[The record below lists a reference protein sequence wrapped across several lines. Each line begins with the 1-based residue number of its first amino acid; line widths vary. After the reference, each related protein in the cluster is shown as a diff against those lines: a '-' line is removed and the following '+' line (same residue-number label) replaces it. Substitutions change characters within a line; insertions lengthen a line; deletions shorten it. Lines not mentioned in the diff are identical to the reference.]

1 MSPSPVNLI
10 SQPKGLGVSNP
21 NQVQLESGGDNEQFS
36 KTLAKAQQDRQDY
49 RKTNTNQSDNG
60 NYSRRSQVEQDRN
73 GRSVEEISAEQGQ
86 SSRDASSDANSR
98 PLPAA
103 SASDRQDDSDKDPM
117 LPDGLP
123 SAALTDLVQMDGL
136 RGQLDRLSSQ
146 DGRVGKNDPAI
157 TGMQSATGLKT
168 VGMNWLSGI
177 SDRFFQTE
185 LPSDSAKA
193 ADVMALAA
201 SGNGSLGASRGE
213 GVALGLREAL
223 SRLRLQPEGD
233 AGRANAAMAGFNGD
247 RFLSS
252 GASGRN
258 ALAEQMLAANL
269 ESSAAL
275 LKGGGQSDAGSWGRQ
290 GPESAFQ
297 IASLTESGRLA
308 ASEVKP
314 AFATLLNNA
323 SQQADVVRQMG
334 QHAKMM
340 LAGKMQF
347 AELKLTPANL
357 GTVEILMKQ
366 ENDQTS
372 LVFFSK
378 NPAVREAIENNMLR
392 LQKNFEADGLMLGQ
406 ASVSDQSLAE
416 HKEQMAAESDTQRSS
431 IDVGT
436 QEEQVAAELP
446 LAVEQDGMLNLW
458 V

>member
-10 SQPKGLGVSNP
+10 SQPKDLGVSNP

-36 KTLAKAQQDRQDY
+36 KTLAKAQQDRQESKKD
-49 RKTNTNQSDNG
+49 NINQLDND
-60 NYSRRSQVEQDRN
+60 NDSRRSQVEQDRN
-73 GRSVEEISAEQGQ
+73 GRSVEEIGAGQGQ
-86 SSRDASSDANSR
+86 SSRDASNEDNSR
-98 PLPAA
+98 PSPAA

-136 RGQLDRLSSQ
+136 RGQLDRLSSL

-201 SGNGSLGASRGE
+201 SRGE

-233 AGRANAAMAGFNGD
+233 ASRANATMAGFNGD

-290 GPESAFQ
+290 GAESAFQ
-297 IASLTESGRLA
+297 IASLTESGRLTGT
-308 ASEVKP
+308 EVKS

-347 AELKLTPANL
+347 AELKLTPGNL

-366 ENDQTS
+366 ENDQTT

-378 NPAVREAIENNMLR
+378 NPAVREAIESNMLR
-392 LQKNFEADGLMLGQ
+392 LQKNFEEDGLMLGQ

-431 IDVGT
+431 TDIGAA
-436 QEEQVAAELP
+436 EEQVTVEQP

>member
-10 SQPKGLGVSNP
+10 SQPKDLGVSNP

-36 KTLAKAQQDRQDY
+36 KTLAKAQQDRQESKKDHI
-49 RKTNTNQSDNG
+49 NQLDND
-60 NYSRRSQVEQDRN
+60 NDSRRSQVEQDRN
-73 GRSVEEISAEQGQ
+73 GRSVEEIGAGQGQ
-86 SSRDASSDANSR
+86 SSRDASNEDNSR
-98 PLPAA
+98 PSPAA

-136 RGQLDRLSSQ
+136 RGQLDRLSSL

-201 SGNGSLGASRGE
+201 SRGE

-233 AGRANAAMAGFNGD
+233 ASRANATMAGFNGD

-290 GPESAFQ
+290 GAESAFQ
-297 IASLTESGRLA
+297 IASLTESGRLTGT
-308 ASEVKP
+308 EVKS

-366 ENDQTS
+366 ENDQTT

-378 NPAVREAIENNMLR
+378 NPAVREAIESNMLR
-392 LQKNFEADGLMLGQ
+392 LQKNFEEDGLMLGQ

-431 IDVGT
+431 TDIGAA
-436 QEEQVAAELP
+436 EEQVTVEQP

>member
-10 SQPKGLGVSNP
+10 SQPKDLGVSNP

-36 KTLAKAQQDRQDY
+36 KTLAKAQQDRQESKKDHI
-49 RKTNTNQSDNG
+49 NQLDND
-60 NYSRRSQVEQDRN
+60 NDSRRSQVEQDRN
-73 GRSVEEISAEQGQ
+73 GRSVEEIGAGQGQ
-86 SSRDASSDANSR
+86 SSRDASNEDNSR
-98 PLPAA
+98 PSPAA

-201 SGNGSLGASRGE
+201 SRGE

-233 AGRANAAMAGFNGD
+233 ASRANATMAGFNGD

-290 GPESAFQ
+290 GAESAFQ
-297 IASLTESGRLA
+297 IASLTESGRLTGT
-308 ASEVKP
+308 EVKS

-347 AELKLTPANL
+347 AELKLTPGNL

-366 ENDQTS
+366 ENDQTT

-378 NPAVREAIENNMLR
+378 NPAVREAIESNMLR
-392 LQKNFEADGLMLGQ
+392 LQKNFEEDGLMLGQ

-431 IDVGT
+431 TDIGAA
-436 QEEQVAAELP
+436 EEQVTVEQP

>member
-1 MSPSPVNLI
+1 MSLSPVNLL
-10 SQPKGLGVSNP
+10 SQPKDLGLSNP
-21 NQVQLESGGDNEQFS
+21 NEAQLDNGGGHEQFS
-36 KTLAKAQQDRQDY
+36 KTLKDAQQARPDSKNNDL
-49 RKTNTNQSDNG
+49 KQSDRVSDG
-60 NYSRRSQVEQDRN
+60 DYEPVEQSGG
-73 GRSVEEISAEQGQ
+73 GRSAEEASGQ
-86 SSRDASSDANSR
+86 RDASSRDPSKETS
-98 PLPAA
+98 LDESPAE
-103 SASDRQDDSDKDPM
+103 SESERQDDSPGDQV
-117 LPDGLP
+117 LPDPGP
-123 SAALTDLVQMDGL
+123 SARDSKA
-136 RGQLDRLSSQ
+136 
-146 DGRVGKNDPAI
+146 A
-157 TGMQSATGLKT
+157 
-168 VGMNWLSGI
+168 GMNWLTGI

-185 LPSDSAKA
+185 LPSGPAKTS
-193 ADVMALAA
+193 DVMALAN
-201 SGNGSLGASRGE
+201 SGNSAE
-213 GVALGLREAL
+213 GTALGLREAL
-223 SRLRLQPEGD
+223 ARLRLQPEGEVR
-233 AGRANAAMAGFNGD
+233 RANATMAGFNGD

-290 GPESAFQ
+290 GAESAFQ
-297 IASLTESGRLA
+297 IASLTESGRLTGT
-308 ASEVKP
+308 EVKS

-357 GTVEILMKQ
+357 GTVEILLKQ
-366 ENDQTS
+366 ENDQTT

-378 NPAVREAIENNMLR
+378 NPAVREAIESNMLR
-392 LQKNFEADGLMLGQ
+392 LQKNFEEDGLMLGQ

-431 IDVGT
+431 TDIGAA
-436 QEEQVAAELP
+436 EEQVSVEQP

>member
-1 MSPSPVNLI
+1 MSLSPVNLL
-10 SQPKGLGVSNP
+10 SQPKDLGLSNP
-21 NQVQLESGGDNEQFS
+21 NEAQLDNGGGHEQFS
-36 KTLAKAQQDRQDY
+36 KTLKDAQQARPDSKNNDL
-49 RKTNTNQSDNG
+49 KQSDRVSDG
-60 NYSRRSQVEQDRN
+60 DYEPVEQSGG
-73 GRSVEEISAEQGQ
+73 GRSAEEASGQ
-86 SSRDASSDANSR
+86 RDASSRDPSKETS
-98 PLPAA
+98 LDESPAE
-103 SASDRQDDSDKDPM
+103 SESERQDDSPGDQV
-117 LPDGLP
+117 LPDPGP
-123 SAALTDLVQMDGL
+123 SARDSKA
-136 RGQLDRLSSQ
+136 
-146 DGRVGKNDPAI
+146 A
-157 TGMQSATGLKT
+157 
-168 VGMNWLSGI
+168 GMNWLTGI

-185 LPSDSAKA
+185 LPSGPAKTS
-193 ADVMALAA
+193 DVMALAN
-201 SGNGSLGASRGE
+201 SGNSAE
-213 GVALGLREAL
+213 GTALGLREAL
-223 SRLRLQPEGD
+223 ARLRLQPEGEVR
-233 AGRANAAMAGFNGD
+233 RANATMAGFNGD

-290 GPESAFQ
+290 GAESAFQ
-297 IASLTESGRLA
+297 IASLTESGRLTGT
-308 ASEVKP
+308 EVKS

-436 QEEQVAAELP
+436 QEEQVAAEQP

>member
-1 MSPSPVNLI
+1 
-10 SQPKGLGVSNP
+10 
-21 NQVQLESGGDNEQFS
+21 
-36 KTLAKAQQDRQDY
+36 
-49 RKTNTNQSDNG
+49 
-60 NYSRRSQVEQDRN
+60 
-73 GRSVEEISAEQGQ
+73 
-86 SSRDASSDANSR
+86 
-98 PLPAA
+98 
-103 SASDRQDDSDKDPM
+103 M

-201 SGNGSLGASRGE
+201 SRGE

-233 AGRANAAMAGFNGD
+233 ASRANATMAGFNGD

-290 GPESAFQ
+290 GAESAFQ

-308 ASEVKP
+308 ASTEVKP

-347 AELKLTPANL
+347 AELKLTPGNL

-366 ENDQTS
+366 ENDQTT

-378 NPAVREAIENNMLR
+378 NPAVREAIESNMLR

-436 QEEQVAAELP
+436 QEEQVAAEQP

>member
-1 MSPSPVNLI
+1 MSLSPVNLL
-10 SQPKGLGVSNP
+10 SQPKDLGLSNP
-21 NQVQLESGGDNEQFS
+21 NEAQLDNGGGHEQFS
-36 KTLAKAQQDRQDY
+36 KTLKDAQQARPDSKNNDL
-49 RKTNTNQSDNG
+49 KQSDRVSDG
-60 NYSRRSQVEQDRN
+60 DYEPVEQSGG
-73 GRSVEEISAEQGQ
+73 GRSAEEASGQ
-86 SSRDASSDANSR
+86 RDASSRDPSKETS
-98 PLPAA
+98 LDESPAE
-103 SASDRQDDSDKDPM
+103 SESERQDDSPGDQV
-117 LPDGLP
+117 LPDPGP
-123 SAALTDLVQMDGL
+123 SARDSKA
-136 RGQLDRLSSQ
+136 
-146 DGRVGKNDPAI
+146 A
-157 TGMQSATGLKT
+157 
-168 VGMNWLSGI
+168 GMNWLTGI

-185 LPSDSAKA
+185 LPSGPAKTS
-193 ADVMALAA
+193 DVMALAN
-201 SGNGSLGASRGE
+201 SGNSAE
-213 GVALGLREAL
+213 GTALGLREAL
-223 SRLRLQPEGD
+223 ARLRLQPEGEVR
-233 AGRANAAMAGFNGD
+233 RANATMAGFNGD

-290 GPESAFQ
+290 GAESAFQ
-297 IASLTESGRLA
+297 IASLTESGRLTGT
-308 ASEVKP
+308 EVKS

-431 IDVGT
+431 TDIGAA
-436 QEEQVAAELP
+436 EEQVSVEQP

>member
-10 SQPKGLGVSNP
+10 SQPKDLGVSNP

-201 SGNGSLGASRGE
+201 SRGE

-233 AGRANAAMAGFNGD
+233 ASRANATMAGFNGD

-290 GPESAFQ
+290 GAESAFQ
-297 IASLTESGRLA
+297 IASLTESGRLTGT
-308 ASEVKP
+308 EVKS

-366 ENDQTS
+366 ENDQTT

-378 NPAVREAIENNMLR
+378 NPAVREAIESNMLR
-392 LQKNFEADGLMLGQ
+392 LQKNFEEDGLMLGQ

-431 IDVGT
+431 TDIGAA
-436 QEEQVAAELP
+436 EEQVTVEQP

>member
-1 MSPSPVNLI
+1 MSLSPVNLL
-10 SQPKGLGVSNP
+10 SQPKDLGLSNP
-21 NQVQLESGGDNEQFS
+21 NEAQLDNGGGHEQFS
-36 KTLAKAQQDRQDY
+36 KTLKDAQQARPDSKNNDL
-49 RKTNTNQSDNG
+49 KQSDRVSDG
-60 NYSRRSQVEQDRN
+60 DYEPVEQSGG
-73 GRSVEEISAEQGQ
+73 GRSAEEASGQ
-86 SSRDASSDANSR
+86 RDASSRDPSKETS
-98 PLPAA
+98 LDESPAE
-103 SASDRQDDSDKDPM
+103 SESERQDDSPGDQV
-117 LPDGLP
+117 LPDPGP
-123 SAALTDLVQMDGL
+123 SARDSKA
-136 RGQLDRLSSQ
+136 
-146 DGRVGKNDPAI
+146 A
-157 TGMQSATGLKT
+157 
-168 VGMNWLSGI
+168 GMNWLTGI

-185 LPSDSAKA
+185 LPSGPAKTS
-193 ADVMALAA
+193 DVMALAN
-201 SGNGSLGASRGE
+201 SGNSAE
-213 GVALGLREAL
+213 GTALGLREAL
-223 SRLRLQPEGD
+223 ARLRLQPEGEVR
-233 AGRANAAMAGFNGD
+233 RANATMAGFNGD

-290 GPESAFQ
+290 GAESAFQ
-297 IASLTESGRLA
+297 IASLTESGRLTGT
-308 ASEVKP
+308 EVKS

-366 ENDQTS
+366 ENDQTT

-378 NPAVREAIENNMLR
+378 NPAVREAIESNMLR
-392 LQKNFEADGLMLGQ
+392 LQKNFEEDGLMLGQ

-431 IDVGT
+431 TDIGAA
-436 QEEQVAAELP
+436 EEQVSVEQP

>member
-10 SQPKGLGVSNP
+10 SQPKDLGVSNP

-36 KTLAKAQQDRQDY
+36 KTLAKAQQDRQESKKDHI
-49 RKTNTNQSDNG
+49 NQLDND
-60 NYSRRSQVEQDRN
+60 NDSRRSQVEQDRN
-73 GRSVEEISAEQGQ
+73 GRSVEEIGAGQGQ
-86 SSRDASSDANSR
+86 SSRDASNEDNSR
-98 PLPAA
+98 PSPAA

-201 SGNGSLGASRGE
+201 SRGE

-233 AGRANAAMAGFNGD
+233 ASRANATMAGFNGD

-290 GPESAFQ
+290 GAESAFQ
-297 IASLTESGRLA
+297 IASLTESGRLTGT
-308 ASEVKP
+308 EVKS

-366 ENDQTS
+366 ENDQTT

-378 NPAVREAIENNMLR
+378 NPAVREAIESNMLR
-392 LQKNFEADGLMLGQ
+392 LQKNFEEDGLMLGQ

-431 IDVGT
+431 TDIGAA
-436 QEEQVAAELP
+436 EEQVTVEQP

>member
-201 SGNGSLGASRGE
+201 SRGE

-233 AGRANAAMAGFNGD
+233 ASRANATMAGFNGD

-436 QEEQVAAELP
+436 QEEQVAAEQP

>member
-10 SQPKGLGVSNP
+10 SQPKDLGVSNP

-36 KTLAKAQQDRQDY
+36 KTLAKAQQDRQESKKDHI
-49 RKTNTNQSDNG
+49 NQLDND
-60 NYSRRSQVEQDRN
+60 NDSRRSQVEQDRN
-73 GRSVEEISAEQGQ
+73 GRSVEEIGAGQGQ
-86 SSRDASSDANSR
+86 SSRDASNEDNSR
-98 PLPAA
+98 PSPAA

-123 SAALTDLVQMDGL
+123 SAALTDLVQMDGP
-136 RGQLDRLSSQ
+136 RSTTGSKP
-146 DGRVGKNDPAI
+146 DGRGKNDPAI

-201 SGNGSLGASRGE
+201 SRGE

-233 AGRANAAMAGFNGD
+233 ASRANATMAGFNGD

-290 GPESAFQ
+290 GAESAFQ
-297 IASLTESGRLA
+297 IASLTESGRLTGT
-308 ASEVKP
+308 EVKS

-366 ENDQTS
+366 ENDQTT

-378 NPAVREAIENNMLR
+378 NPAVREAIESNMLR
-392 LQKNFEADGLMLGQ
+392 LQKNFEEDGLMLGQ

-431 IDVGT
+431 TDIGAA
-436 QEEQVAAELP
+436 EEQVTVEQP

>member
-10 SQPKGLGVSNP
+10 SQPKDLGVSNP

-36 KTLAKAQQDRQDY
+36 KTLAKAQQDRQEPKKDHI
-49 RKTNTNQSDNG
+49 NQLDND
-60 NYSRRSQVEQDRN
+60 NDSRRSQVEQDRN
-73 GRSVEEISAEQGQ
+73 GRSVEEIGAGQGQ
-86 SSRDASSDANSR
+86 SSRDASNEDNSR
-98 PLPAA
+98 PSPAA

-201 SGNGSLGASRGE
+201 SRGE

-233 AGRANAAMAGFNGD
+233 ASRANATMAGFNGD

-290 GPESAFQ
+290 GAESAFQ
-297 IASLTESGRLA
+297 IASLTESGRLTGT
-308 ASEVKP
+308 EVKS

-436 QEEQVAAELP
+436 QEEQVAAEQP

>member
-1 MSPSPVNLI
+1 MSLSPVNLL
-10 SQPKGLGVSNP
+10 SQPKDLGLSNP
-21 NQVQLESGGDNEQFS
+21 NEAQLDNGGGHEQFS
-36 KTLAKAQQDRQDY
+36 KTLKDAQQARPDSKNNDL
-49 RKTNTNQSDNG
+49 KQSDRVSDG
-60 NYSRRSQVEQDRN
+60 DYEPVEQSGG
-73 GRSVEEISAEQGQ
+73 GRSAEEASGQ
-86 SSRDASSDANSR
+86 RDASSRDPSKETS
-98 PLPAA
+98 LDESPAE
-103 SASDRQDDSDKDPM
+103 SESERQDDSPGDQV
-117 LPDGLP
+117 LPDPGP
-123 SAALTDLVQMDGL
+123 SARDSKA
-136 RGQLDRLSSQ
+136 
-146 DGRVGKNDPAI
+146 A
-157 TGMQSATGLKT
+157 
-168 VGMNWLSGI
+168 GMNWLTGI

-185 LPSDSAKA
+185 LPSGPAKTS
-193 ADVMALAA
+193 DVMALAN
-201 SGNGSLGASRGE
+201 SGNSAE
-213 GVALGLREAL
+213 GTALGLREAL
-223 SRLRLQPEGD
+223 ARLRLQPEGEVR
-233 AGRANAAMAGFNGD
+233 RANATMAGFNGD

-290 GPESAFQ
+290 GAESAFQ
-297 IASLTESGRLA
+297 IASLTESGRLTGT
-308 ASEVKP
+308 EVKS

-347 AELKLTPANL
+347 AELKLTPGNL

-366 ENDQTS
+366 ENDQTT

-378 NPAVREAIENNMLR
+378 NPAVREAIESNMLR
-392 LQKNFEADGLMLGQ
+392 LQKNFEEDGLMLGQ

-431 IDVGT
+431 TDIGAA
-436 QEEQVAAELP
+436 EEQVSVEQP

>member
-1 MSPSPVNLI
+1 
-10 SQPKGLGVSNP
+10 
-21 NQVQLESGGDNEQFS
+21 
-36 KTLAKAQQDRQDY
+36 
-49 RKTNTNQSDNG
+49 
-60 NYSRRSQVEQDRN
+60 
-73 GRSVEEISAEQGQ
+73 
-86 SSRDASSDANSR
+86 
-98 PLPAA
+98 
-103 SASDRQDDSDKDPM
+103 M

-136 RGQLDRLSSQ
+136 RGQLDRLSSL

-201 SGNGSLGASRGE
+201 SRGE

-233 AGRANAAMAGFNGD
+233 ASRANATMAGFNGD

-290 GPESAFQ
+290 GAESAFQ
-297 IASLTESGRLA
+297 IASLTESGRLTGT
-308 ASEVKP
+308 EVKS

-347 AELKLTPANL
+347 AELKLTPGNL

-366 ENDQTS
+366 ENDQTT

-378 NPAVREAIENNMLR
+378 NPAVREAIESNMLR
-392 LQKNFEADGLMLGQ
+392 LQKNFEEDGLMLGQ

-431 IDVGT
+431 TDIGAA
-436 QEEQVAAELP
+436 EEQVTVEQP

>member
-10 SQPKGLGVSNP
+10 SQPKDLGVSNP

-36 KTLAKAQQDRQDY
+36 KTLAKAQQDRQESKKDHI
-49 RKTNTNQSDNG
+49 NQLDND
-60 NYSRRSQVEQDRN
+60 NDSRRSQVEQDRN
-73 GRSVEEISAEQGQ
+73 GRSVEEIGAGQGQ
-86 SSRDASSDANSR
+86 SSRDASNEDNSR
-98 PLPAA
+98 PSPAA

-136 RGQLDRLSSQ
+136 RGQLDRLSSL

-201 SGNGSLGASRGE
+201 SRGE

-233 AGRANAAMAGFNGD
+233 ASRANATMAGFNGD

-290 GPESAFQ
+290 GAESAFQ
-297 IASLTESGRLA
+297 IASLTESGRLTGT
-308 ASEVKP
+308 EVKS

-323 SQQADVVRQMG
+323 SQQAAVVRQMG

-436 QEEQVAAELP
+436 QEEQVAAEQP

>member
-136 RGQLDRLSSQ
+136 RGQLDRLSSL

-201 SGNGSLGASRGE
+201 SRGE

-233 AGRANAAMAGFNGD
+233 ASRANATMAGFNGD

-290 GPESAFQ
+290 GAESAFQ
-297 IASLTESGRLA
+297 IASLTESGRLTGT
-308 ASEVKP
+308 EVKS

-366 ENDQTS
+366 ENDQTT

-378 NPAVREAIENNMLR
+378 NPAVREAIESNMLR
-392 LQKNFEADGLMLGQ
+392 LQKNFEEDGLMLGQ

-431 IDVGT
+431 TDIGAA
-436 QEEQVAAELP
+436 EEQVTVEQP

>member
-10 SQPKGLGVSNP
+10 SQPKDLGVSNP

-36 KTLAKAQQDRQDY
+36 KTLAKAQQDRQESKKDHI
-49 RKTNTNQSDNG
+49 NQLDND
-60 NYSRRSQVEQDRN
+60 NDSRRSQVEQDRN
-73 GRSVEEISAEQGQ
+73 GRSVEEIGAGQGQ
-86 SSRDASSDANSR
+86 SSRDASNEDNSR
-98 PLPAA
+98 PSPAA

-136 RGQLDRLSSQ
+136 RGQLDRLSSL

-201 SGNGSLGASRGE
+201 SRGE

-233 AGRANAAMAGFNGD
+233 ASRANATMAGFNGD

-290 GPESAFQ
+290 GAESAFQ
-297 IASLTESGRLA
+297 IASLTESGRLTGT
-308 ASEVKP
+308 EVKS

-347 AELKLTPANL
+347 AELKLTPGNL

-366 ENDQTS
+366 ENDQTT

-378 NPAVREAIENNMLR
+378 NPAVREAIESNMLR
-392 LQKNFEADGLMLGQ
+392 LQKNFEEDGLMLGQ

-431 IDVGT
+431 TDIGAA
-436 QEEQVAAELP
+436 EEQVTVEQP

>member
-1 MSPSPVNLI
+1 MSLSPVNLL
-10 SQPKGLGVSNP
+10 SQPKDLGLSNP
-21 NQVQLESGGDNEQFS
+21 NEAQLDNGGGHEQFS
-36 KTLAKAQQDRQDY
+36 KTLKDAQQARPDSKNNDL
-49 RKTNTNQSDNG
+49 KQSDRVSDG
-60 NYSRRSQVEQDRN
+60 DYEPVEQSGG
-73 GRSVEEISAEQGQ
+73 GRSAEEASGQ
-86 SSRDASSDANSR
+86 RDASSRDPSKETS
-98 PLPAA
+98 LDESPAE
-103 SASDRQDDSDKDPM
+103 SESERQDDSPGDQV
-117 LPDGLP
+117 LPDPGP
-123 SAALTDLVQMDGL
+123 SARDSKA
-136 RGQLDRLSSQ
+136 
-146 DGRVGKNDPAI
+146 A
-157 TGMQSATGLKT
+157 
-168 VGMNWLSGI
+168 GMNWLTGI

-185 LPSDSAKA
+185 LPSGPAKTS
-193 ADVMALAA
+193 DVMALAN
-201 SGNGSLGASRGE
+201 SGNSAE
-213 GVALGLREAL
+213 GTALGLREAL
-223 SRLRLQPEGD
+223 ARLRLQPEGEVR
-233 AGRANAAMAGFNGD
+233 RANATMAGFNGD

-290 GPESAFQ
+290 GAESAFQ
-297 IASLTESGRLA
+297 IASLTESGRLTGT
-308 ASEVKP
+308 EVKS

-347 AELKLTPANL
+347 AELKLTPGNL

-366 ENDQTS
+366 ENDQTT

-378 NPAVREAIENNMLR
+378 NPAVREAIESNMLR
-392 LQKNFEADGLMLGQ
+392 LQKNFEEDGLMLGQ

-431 IDVGT
+431 TDIGAA
-436 QEEQVAAELP
+436 EEQVTVEQP

>member
-1 MSPSPVNLI
+1 MSLSPVNLL
-10 SQPKGLGVSNP
+10 SQPKDLGLSNP
-21 NQVQLESGGDNEQFS
+21 NEAQLDNGGGHEQFS
-36 KTLAKAQQDRQDY
+36 KTLKDAQQARPDSKNNDL
-49 RKTNTNQSDNG
+49 KQSDRVSDG
-60 NYSRRSQVEQDRN
+60 DYEPVEQSGG
-73 GRSVEEISAEQGQ
+73 GRSAEEASGQ
-86 SSRDASSDANSR
+86 RDASSRDPSKETS
-98 PLPAA
+98 LDESPAE
-103 SASDRQDDSDKDPM
+103 SESERQDDSPGDQV
-117 LPDGLP
+117 LPDPGP
-123 SAALTDLVQMDGL
+123 SARDSKA
-136 RGQLDRLSSQ
+136 
-146 DGRVGKNDPAI
+146 A
-157 TGMQSATGLKT
+157 
-168 VGMNWLSGI
+168 GMNWLTGI

-185 LPSDSAKA
+185 LPSGPAKTS
-193 ADVMALAA
+193 DVMALAN
-201 SGNGSLGASRGE
+201 SGNSAE
-213 GVALGLREAL
+213 GTALGLREAL
-223 SRLRLQPEGD
+223 ARLRLQPEGEVR
-233 AGRANAAMAGFNGD
+233 RANATMAGFNGD

-290 GPESAFQ
+290 GAESAFQ
-297 IASLTESGRLA
+297 IASLTESGRLTGT
-308 ASEVKP
+308 EVKS

-431 IDVGT
+431 TDIGAA
-436 QEEQVAAELP
+436 EEQVTVEQP

>member
-1 MSPSPVNLI
+1 MSLSPVNLL
-10 SQPKGLGVSNP
+10 SQPKDLGLSNP
-21 NQVQLESGGDNEQFS
+21 NEAQLDNGGGHEQFS
-36 KTLAKAQQDRQDY
+36 KTLKDAQQARPDSKNNDL
-49 RKTNTNQSDNG
+49 KQSDRVSDG
-60 NYSRRSQVEQDRN
+60 DYEPVEQSGG
-73 GRSVEEISAEQGQ
+73 GRSAEEASGQ
-86 SSRDASSDANSR
+86 RDASSRDPSKETS
-98 PLPAA
+98 LDESPAE
-103 SASDRQDDSDKDPM
+103 SESERQDDSPGDQV
-117 LPDGLP
+117 LPDPGP
-123 SAALTDLVQMDGL
+123 SARDSKA
-136 RGQLDRLSSQ
+136 
-146 DGRVGKNDPAI
+146 A
-157 TGMQSATGLKT
+157 
-168 VGMNWLSGI
+168 GMNWLTGI

-185 LPSDSAKA
+185 LPSGPAKTS
-193 ADVMALAA
+193 DVMALAN
-201 SGNGSLGASRGE
+201 SGNSAE
-213 GVALGLREAL
+213 GTALGLREAL
-223 SRLRLQPEGD
+223 ARLRLQPEGEVR
-233 AGRANAAMAGFNGD
+233 RANATMAGFNGD

-290 GPESAFQ
+290 GAESAFQ
-297 IASLTESGRLA
+297 IASLTESGRLTGT
-308 ASEVKP
+308 EVKS

-366 ENDQTS
+366 ENDQTT

-378 NPAVREAIENNMLR
+378 NPAVREAIESNMLR
-392 LQKNFEADGLMLGQ
+392 LQKNFEEDGLMLGQ

-431 IDVGT
+431 TDIGAA
-436 QEEQVAAELP
+436 EEQVTVEQP

>member
-1 MSPSPVNLI
+1 MSLSPVNLL
-10 SQPKGLGVSNP
+10 SQPKDLGLSNP
-21 NQVQLESGGDNEQFS
+21 NEAQLDNGGGHEQFS
-36 KTLAKAQQDRQDY
+36 KTLKDAQQARPDSKNNDL
-49 RKTNTNQSDNG
+49 KQSDRVSDG
-60 NYSRRSQVEQDRN
+60 DYEPVEQSGG
-73 GRSVEEISAEQGQ
+73 GRSAEEASGQ
-86 SSRDASSDANSR
+86 RDASSRDPSKETS
-98 PLPAA
+98 LDESPAE
-103 SASDRQDDSDKDPM
+103 SESERQDDSPGDQV
-117 LPDGLP
+117 LPDPGP
-123 SAALTDLVQMDGL
+123 SARDSKA
-136 RGQLDRLSSQ
+136 
-146 DGRVGKNDPAI
+146 A
-157 TGMQSATGLKT
+157 
-168 VGMNWLSGI
+168 GMNWLTGI

-185 LPSDSAKA
+185 LPSGPAKTS
-193 ADVMALAA
+193 DVMALAN
-201 SGNGSLGASRGE
+201 SGNSAE
-213 GVALGLREAL
+213 GTALGLREAL
-223 SRLRLQPEGD
+223 ARLRLQPEGEVR
-233 AGRANAAMAGFNGD
+233 RANATMAGFNGD

-290 GPESAFQ
+290 GAESAFQ
-297 IASLTESGRLA
+297 IASLTESGRLTGT
-308 ASEVKP
+308 EVKS

-366 ENDQTS
+366 ENDQTT

-378 NPAVREAIENNMLR
+378 NSAVREAIESNMLR
-392 LQKNFEADGLMLGQ
+392 LQKNFEEDGLMLGQ

-431 IDVGT
+431 TDIGAA
-436 QEEQVAAELP
+436 EEQVSVEQP